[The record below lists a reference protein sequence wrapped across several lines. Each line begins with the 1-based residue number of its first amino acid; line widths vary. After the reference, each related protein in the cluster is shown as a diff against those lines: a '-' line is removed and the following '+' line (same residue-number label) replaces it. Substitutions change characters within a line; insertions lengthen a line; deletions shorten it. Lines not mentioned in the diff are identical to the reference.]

1 MFEGLVRQLI
11 LGYLGRYVKDIQK
24 EQLKITLWNGEVLLE
39 NVDLILEAFDY
50 LQLPFALKQGRVGRL
65 SIRIPWKNLGLNPI
79 VIILEDV
86 FVSASQR
93 DDQEWSLDAVERRE
107 FAGKKAKLA
116 AAELAKLSRRV
127 CDYQAGQSF
136 TSFLTAKVLDGIQ
149 VSIRNFHVLYS
160 NTQLDSAQIM
170 FSLKFSSLTI
180 MKQNLVGSYSGKA
193 RGGQVNKIVEIKDL
207 EICCSTFQSDVN
219 LLSLDNVDSKFW
231 SNKFDHIL
239 KPFNVS
245 VSLMINRSGKLDDDL
260 PQYSIN
266 TELTRLVLSLDEV
279 QLQEIFILLDYLST
293 SRLREKYGRY
303 RPRYSPLSK
312 KPDGWQKLWW
322 QYAQQSVLSDVRK
335 ELKKTSWRYL
345 GQRLSYRRKYVSLYK
360 TKLDC
365 LQQEQ
370 SIDESVVREL
380 EQMEKES
387 DIDDILSYRST
398 AECELQEAQL
408 NSLDS
413 HTGVNGDTHSIE
425 KSRNDERGSGRSRG
439 WLNWLSRGM
448 LGAGGTDDSS
458 QFSGVVSDEVVK
470 DIYEATKFHPL
481 LLSGVDSEAN
491 DKSHTCAIKFNI
503 GQISAALRSRSSCK
517 KIAKLILEGAV
528 IDCNIWEELANISA
542 FIKSVKMVSPCN
554 KKVIL
559 LTGGSCTEE
568 NALQSEKSS
577 LRVEVDRTANQDVE
591 LSVKVM
597 LQPLEATFDREFFL
611 NIMEFFTVLKS
622 FESQH
627 ERVLSSLNGIKDMKA
642 RLISKAGYILSS
654 RRKVIWDVSI
664 TNFTINVPWRNI
676 IAEEFNLV
684 FELETLI
691 IKSKCDLDSLNS
703 NIEEQSHLLDSTCNW
718 DISMGFQLQDLYN
731 HFEVKLN
738 DCEIKLVMPH
748 YLQTVH
754 MLEKFQASITFAS
767 CVISD
772 ESKLNQFE
780 VYVAISPLQAHFS
793 PSIYGSIVALI
804 AHLDS
809 QQSRT
814 VPAMLNNSSSL
825 NVTSNRVE
833 NPVFGLSISANLE
846 SVSVHVD
853 LENDGENS
861 SLLML
866 TLQDLDIS
874 YSLQELEDCWI
885 CLKAL
890 KISFYPLRDKEDNH
904 ILALCGDAFA
914 SSSAH
919 QQDMQPSTD
928 ESSSTETCFFLHY
941 ESPRTI
947 DYICKKCTVCLI
959 DTDLHCYPYI
969 FAPLIGFFDKI
980 SSYGS
985 SGAGQSSSTTGD
997 DKKLKTM
1004 PDFGFQRFGFSN
1016 FFETSSADH
1025 ATISLDSYPF
1035 ITISNTGFLCSLEK
1049 SLLHSIPDW
1058 RKVFNVRERKLR
1070 SSQCSLKRG
1079 SKTLPALSLES
1090 TSDVVEFPV
1099 SGSSDDTNQF
1109 FIDISLSEIRV
1120 HFHDSS
1126 CIVGTL
1132 TLPSSKSS
1140 VSINENSMDLLF
1152 SLEGLVLTSSW
1163 WTKTFHKFLWGPS
1176 LPNLSPI
1183 LNLRVRKANVGSL
1196 SSQLEVS
1203 LGIQHVC
1210 CVLPPEYLAIII
1222 GYFSLPDWGS
1232 NSSEQTDESAVV
1244 YKFEVLDSTLI
1255 VPVENDLHQ
1264 LLKVEM
1270 QQFYCS
1276 YIPNCASNNI
1286 LVNIPPEYMVPAHK
1300 VAKENNCL
1308 NLFGQG
1314 LILSFLLFKDDGC
1327 DCLMFDQ
1334 DTGCG
1339 NVILIAP
1346 FSADVWVRIPSGSKS
1361 TCESSTASTCIM
1373 SSIHNCQLMA
1383 DDCYSFDGFEALLEV
1398 IDRFSSVGDESKLFT
1413 TDVPHYL
1420 QLKKCLR
1427 ESSTVTPVA
1436 SGMIFTE
1443 VRCCFDSLLVK
1454 LHHFIKDPV
1463 LLKPVAEVEMQFV
1476 FSASLVNE
1484 TLISLDANFSSLA
1497 LHSLLNTVILAKCTI
1512 NHSTP
1517 SVLGVGFSKSDHG
1530 KYEFHI
1536 SLPSFDVWLHLY
1548 DWTEIIDLCHIYSQK
1563 MAKTARVDVSLMN
1576 SAIGMVDMIE
1586 TLEIT
1591 PSQSSLQ
1598 NSSMSTHHVSQNMKQ
1613 DTAIL
1618 ILRSE
1623 NIGLTVHF
1631 PIWVNEEAI
1640 REYGVAEIDEGPQN
1654 VSSSHVVG
1662 KHSKYISITTHSKSS
1677 EIIIADKNVKLKV
1690 ILDKTS
1696 GSVGTSEENSVNSW
1710 PFFQIFQV
1718 DVETEISRDQM
1729 ELVHT
1734 NVNIL
1739 CHRID
1744 VWLSHRVLYFWRGVV
1759 FDIPEAG
1766 SSSSQLAIPS
1776 MNFKIQ
1782 LRKMS
1787 LLISDGRWS
1796 CSGHLLEILICNFM
1810 LHTSVTESSMDGSVT
1825 SELKVN
1831 YNNIRKV
1838 SWEPFI
1844 EPWKFQINMTRKHEM
1859 TTLLNS
1865 SFITDIDL
1873 TATAQLNLNLTESL
1887 VECILRTIEM
1897 IKDAWGL
1904 VGPDDCPGNQ
1914 ISVNPQLTENIRG
1927 GRYAPYVLQNL
1938 TALPLTFSVCQ
1949 GILNSNEFDV
1959 SGTKDGKPMQPGA
1972 SIPIYLNETP
1982 YEQLFRYRSAYS
1994 SDRLSEKQSNAV
2006 AHHFMTVQL
2015 DGTSVP
2021 SIPISMDLVGLT
2033 YFEVD
2038 FSNASKKIESEET
2051 GEASKYNMNIEEN
2064 VNDNTNNGFL
2074 VPVVFDVSVQGYSK
2088 LIRLYSTVI
2097 LSNATSVPLELRFD
2111 IPFSVSPK
2119 ILDPI
2124 YPGQEFPLP
2133 LHLAEAGRMRWRPLG
2148 KSYLWSEAHNISN
2161 ILLQESKLGYL
2172 RSFVCYPS
2180 HPSSDPFRCCISV
2193 QNIMLPSSI
2202 SSRKVSSCRANN
2214 SKNRFIHLVTLSTPF
2229 VVNNYLPETVT
2240 LTIETGGITRTALLS
2255 EVQTSFHDIDPSHD
2269 LGLELNIHGFRPSVL
2284 KFPRAETFSTVA
2296 KLSAT
2301 NFSLSENVTLDPVLS
2316 SDSTYVIVEKTMNAF
2331 SGAREVFISV
2341 PFLLYNC
2348 TGFPLIVSHSTGEN
2362 KGSGCTVACS
2372 YDLGEQELQEGKKDG
2387 LSLLSLDQDTH
2398 VGAPETDGR
2407 GNSLLKNHIV
2417 STRKNVNPDLREFL
2431 NKPLI
2436 SHRFAELFPEQSN
2449 RHDFG
2454 GQKASVYSVDNRLC
2468 LSRRSSL
2475 KETDFINNGPGKVQ
2489 ACMYSPLPVSTASE
2503 ILVRVSWCLT
2513 GCVTQ
2518 NVPNS
2523 SWSGPFPLVPP
2534 SGSTSVTVPQPSSN
2548 AAFIISVT
2556 ASGLTG
2562 PFAGRTRAIT
2572 FQPRYVISNACSKD
2586 LCYKQKGTDFVFNL
2600 GIGQHSHLHLTDTA
2614 RELLVSIRFNE
2625 PGWQWSGS
2633 FLPDH
2638 LGDTQLKMRNYVS
2651 GALKTIRVEVQ
2662 NADVSIRDEKIVGS
2676 LHGNSGTNLILLS
2689 DDDTGYMPYRI
2700 DNFSM
2705 ERLRIYQQRCETFDT
2720 IIHPYTSCPYAW
2732 DEPCYPHRLIVEVPG
2747 ERVLGSYILDDLKDY
2762 IPVHLHSTAEKPERT
2777 LLLSNHAEGATKV
2790 FSIIDSSYH
2799 ILKDMKNP
2807 TDLRSLGKTEHE
2819 QKQDNFVTYRERFSF
2834 NIPYIGLSII
2844 NLYPQELLFA
2854 CAKNITI
2861 DLLQSLDRQQLSFQ
2875 VTSLQLDNQLPSTPY
2890 PVILSFNQ
2898 AGHRTKDDGV
2908 KLRSERGLQITSD
2921 SSFDPV
2927 FYLSVA
2933 KWRKKD
2939 ISLVS
2944 FEHISLRISD
2954 FRLELE
2960 QEVILGMLEFL
2971 KTVSQRFQS
2980 AVVPFSVPALHP
2992 ITNDLG
2998 SVKES
3003 SVHCHNFENVK
3014 TRHDQSQ
3021 GMDDPAFSRSQRNS
3035 SLLPSIVPIGA
3046 PWQQI
3051 YLLARRQKK
3060 IYVELFDLS
3069 PIKFSLSFSS
3079 APWTLRNAVPTSG
3092 ESLIHRGLMALA
3104 DVEGAQIHL
3113 RQLTIAHHM
3122 ASWESIQEILMRHY
3136 TRQFLHEMYKVFG
3149 SAGVIGNPMGFARS
3163 LGLGIRDFLS
3173 VPARSVLQ
3181 SPTGLISGMAQGTTS
3196 LVSNTVYALSDAAT
3210 QFSKA
3215 AHKGIVAFTFDDQAV
3230 ARMEKQQKGVASH
3243 SKGVINEVLEGLT
3256 GLLQSPIKEAEK
3268 HGLPGLLS
3276 GIAFGVTGLVARPA
3290 ASILEVTG
3298 KTAQSIRNRSKL
3310 YHIRSKRY
3318 RVRLPRP
3325 LSRELPLRPYSWEEA
3340 IGVSVLMEAD
3350 DGLKFKDEV
3359 LVMSKSLK
3367 QAGKFVIVTQRLI
3380 LIVSCS
3386 SLVDLGKPEFE
3397 GVAVDPEW
3405 VIESEIS
3412 LDSVIHA
3419 DTNEALVHIVG
3430 SRSGGLSRKNQHLSK
3445 RSSGT
3450 STKWWNDPS
3459 TPLPLFQTN
3468 LELTSQEDAGEL
3480 LQILLSTIEEGKGR
3494 SWGSGYILHQS
3505 NIK

>member
-1 MFEGLVRQLI
+1 MSEEISLPEKAVI
-11 LGYLGRYVKDIQK
+11 
-24 EQLKITLWNGEVLLE
+24 
-39 NVDLILEAFDY
+39 EA
-50 LQLPFALKQGRVGRL
+50 GVGRL
-65 SIRIPWKNLGLNPI
+65 AWVWP
-79 VIILEDV
+79 
-86 FVSASQR
+86 
-93 DDQEWSLDAVERRE
+93 
-107 FAGKKAKLA
+107 
-116 AAELAKLSRRV
+116 
-127 CDYQAGQSF
+127 
-136 TSFLTAKVLDGIQ
+136 
-149 VSIRNFHVLYS
+149 
-160 NTQLDSAQIM
+160 
-170 FSLKFSSLTI
+170 
-180 MKQNLVGSYSGKA
+180 
-193 RGGQVNKIVEIKDL
+193 
-207 EICCSTFQSDVN
+207 
-219 LLSLDNVDSKFW
+219 
-231 SNKFDHIL
+231 
-239 KPFNVS
+239 
-245 VSLMINRSGKLDDDL
+245 
-260 PQYSIN
+260 
-266 TELTRLVLSLDEV
+266 EV
-279 QLQEIFILLDYLST
+279 AD
-293 SRLREKYGRY
+293 
-303 RPRYSPLSK
+303 P
-312 KPDGWQKLWW
+312 
-322 QYAQQSVLSDVRK
+322 
-335 ELKKTSWRYL
+335 
-345 GQRLSYRRKYVSLYK
+345 
-360 TKLDC
+360 
-365 LQQEQ
+365 
-370 SIDESVVREL
+370 
-380 EQMEKES
+380 
-387 DIDDILSYRST
+387 
-398 AECELQEAQL
+398 
-408 NSLDS
+408 
-413 HTGVNGDTHSIE
+413 
-425 KSRNDERGSGRSRG
+425 
-439 WLNWLSRGM
+439 
-448 LGAGGTDDSS
+448 
-458 QFSGVVSDEVVK
+458 
-470 DIYEATKFHPL
+470 
-481 LLSGVDSEAN
+481 
-491 DKSHTCAIKFNI
+491 
-503 GQISAALRSRSSCK
+503 
-517 KIAKLILEGAV
+517 
-528 IDCNIWEELANISA
+528 
-542 FIKSVKMVSPCN
+542 
-554 KKVIL
+554 
-559 LTGGSCTEE
+559 
-568 NALQSEKSS
+568 
-577 LRVEVDRTANQDVE
+577 
-591 LSVKVM
+591 
-597 LQPLEATFDREFFL
+597 
-611 NIMEFFTVLKS
+611 
-622 FESQH
+622 
-627 ERVLSSLNGIKDMKA
+627 VLSSLNGIKDMKA

-654 RRKVIWDVSI
+654 RRKVTWDVSI
-664 TNFTINVPWRNI
+664 TNVTINVPWRNI
-676 IAEEFNLV
+676 IAEECNL
-684 FELETLI
+684 L
-691 IKSKCDLDSLNS
+691 
-703 NIEEQSHLLDSTCNW
+703 
-718 DISMGFQLQDLYN
+718 
-731 HFEVKLN
+731 
-738 DCEIKLVMPH
+738 KLVMPH

-754 MLEKFQASITFAS
+754 MLEKFHASITFAS

-772 ESKLNQFE
+772 ESKLNQFQ
-780 VYVAISPLQAHFS
+780 VYVAISPLQAHLS

-866 TLQDLDIS
+866 TLQDLDIC

-885 CLKAL
+885 CMKAL

-941 ESPRTI
+941 ESLRTI

-969 FAPLIGFFDKI
+969 FAPLTGFFDKI

-1016 FFETSSADH
+1016 FFETGSADH

-1070 SSQCSLKRG
+1070 SSQCILKRG
-1079 SKTLPALSLES
+1079 SKTLPASSLES

-1152 SLEGLVLTSSW
+1152 SVEGLVLTSSW

-1176 LPNLSPI
+1176 IPNLSPI

-1232 NSSEQTDESAVV
+1232 NSSEQMDESAVV

-1255 VPVENDLHQ
+1255 VPVENDLDQ

-1276 YIPNCASNNI
+1276 FIPNCASNNI
-1286 LVNIPPEYMVPAHK
+1286 SVNIPPEYMVPAHK

-1361 TCESSTASTCIM
+1361 TCESSSASTCIM

-1398 IDRFSSVGDESKLFT
+1398 IDQFSSVGDESKLFT
-1413 TDVPHYL
+1413 TDVPQFL

-1484 TLISLDANFSSLA
+1484 TLTSLDANFSSLA
-1497 LHSLLNTVILAKCTI
+1497 LHSLLNTVILAKCTV

-1517 SVLGVGFSKSDHG
+1517 SVLGVCFSKSDHG
-1530 KYEFHI
+1530 EYEFHI
-1536 SLPSFDVWLHLY
+1536 SLPSFDVWLHFY

-1563 MAKTARVDVSLMN
+1563 MAKTARVEVSLMN
-1576 SAIGMVDMIE
+1576 SAIGTVGMIE
-1586 TLEIT
+1586 TLAIT

-1598 NSSMSTHHVSQNMKQ
+1598 NSSMSSHHVSQNMKQ

-1631 PIWVNEEAI
+1631 PICVNEEAI
-1640 REYGVAEIDEGPQN
+1640 REYGVAEIDEVPQN
-1654 VSSSHVVG
+1654 VSSSHFVG

-1677 EIIIADKNVKLKV
+1677 EIIIAGKNVKLKV

-1696 GSVGTSEENSVNSW
+1696 GCVGTSEENSVNSW

-1718 DVETEISRDQM
+1718 VVETEICRDQM

-1734 NVNIL
+1734 NVNFL

-1744 VWLSHRVLYFWRGVV
+1744 VWFSHRVLYFWRGVV

-1787 LLISDGRWS
+1787 LLISDGR
-1796 CSGHLLEILICNFM
+1796 
-1810 LHTSVTESSMDGSVT
+1810 
-1825 SELKVN
+1825 
-1831 YNNIRKV
+1831 V

-1914 ISVNPQLTENIRG
+1914 ISINPQLTENIHG

-1959 SGTKDGKPMQPGA
+1959 LDTKDGKPMQPGA

-2038 FSNASKKIESEET
+2038 FSKASKKIESEET
-2051 GEASKYNMNIEEN
+2051 GEASKYNIEDN
-2064 VNDNTNNGFL
+2064 VYDNTNNGFL

-2119 ILDPI
+2119 ILDPV

-2193 QNIMLPSSI
+2193 QNIMLPSSV

-2214 SKNRFIHLVTLSTPF
+2214 SKNRFIHLMTLSTPF

-2284 KFPRAETFSTVA
+2284 KFPRAETFSTMA
-2296 KLSAT
+2296 KPSAT

-2372 YDLGEQELQEGKKDG
+2372 YDLVEQELQEGKKDG

-2398 VGAPETDGR
+2398 VGAPETDGQ

-2436 SHRFAELFPEQSN
+2436 SHRFDELFPEQSN

-2468 LSRRSSL
+2468 LSRQSSL

-2503 ILVRVSWCLT
+2503 ILVRVSRCLT

-2534 SGSTSVTVPQPSSN
+2534 SGSTSVSVPQPSSN

-2556 ASGLTG
+2556 ASSLTG

-2572 FQPRYVISNACSKD
+2572 FQPRYVISNACSQD

-2762 IPVHLHSTAEKPERT
+2762 VPVHLHSTAEKPERT

-2807 TDLRSLGKTEHE
+2807 TDLRSQGKREHE
-2819 QKQDNFVTYRERFSF
+2819 QKQDNFVAYRERFSF
-2834 NIPYIGLSII
+2834 NIPYIGLSVI

-2875 VTSLQLDNQLPSTPY
+2875 ITSLQLDNQLPSTPY

-2980 AVVPFSVPALHP
+2980 SVVPFSVPALHP

-3003 SVHCHNFENVK
+3003 SVHCHNFEYVK
-3014 TRHDQSQ
+3014 SRHDQSQ

-3079 APWTLRNAVPTSG
+3079 APWMLRNGVPTSG

-3298 KTAQSIRNRSKL
+3298 KTAQSIRNRSRL

-3367 QAGKFVIVTQRLI
+3367 QAGKFVIVTHRLI
-3380 LIVSCS
+3380 LIVSCP
-3386 SLVDLGKPEFE
+3386 SLVDLWKPEFE

-3430 SRSGGLSRKNQHLSK
+3430 SRSGGLSRKNQHPSK